1 MARKRAEEAGRIAP
15 LLLSRFRGS
24 ANAGRGRTCAVAAT
38 ISDVMAMISMYY
50 VLQRTLQSDI
60 AGKIQASFTFVIGEF
75 AG

>member
-38 ISDVMAMISMYY
+38 ISDVMAMISIFLDDGIFGIPSLRSRVATSYKES
-50 VLQRTLQSDI
+50 VD
-60 AGKIQASFTFVIGEF
+60 FP
-75 AG
+75 